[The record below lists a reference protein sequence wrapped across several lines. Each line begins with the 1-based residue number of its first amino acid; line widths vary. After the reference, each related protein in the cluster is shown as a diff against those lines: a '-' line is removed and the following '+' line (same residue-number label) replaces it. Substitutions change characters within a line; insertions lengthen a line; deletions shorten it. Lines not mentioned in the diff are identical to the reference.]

1 VGEEGAAAGGIG
13 KRRER
18 LRTVTLYC
26 NAEEYG
32 GEGKQF
38 TLDPSGCKSL
48 EDVAAAVR
56 RGFALPSVRVV
67 QVVTPVTGEP
77 VTLDALHAPSE
88 GLRLV
93 LRIDGELANF
103 RMERVR
109 SNLPVKG
116 FLDDLAACQVCL
128 RDLCLHAGAAR
139 RLTKRVCMRFCFPRL
154 RVPQY
159 TLLSALCEL
168 VDKSS
173 ASDLCPHAG
182 SARWLTARVCLRVYL
197 PRVRVAQYTLL
208 SALCELVDNS
218 VQATRSNE
226 RALGRKICIT
236 MNTSHAD
243 PASRTVVIVD
253 NGEGFNME
261 ASEEFA
267 TLGMR
272 GEASRAGDSLG
283 EGLSNAG
290 TFKCYFSSIL
300 SRFGMGCKMAMN
312 LIGDTYSLRTKT
324 KGSPVVLEAAYD
336 KFGDEYQYTE
346 RHVPCAPGE
355 EDSSFSVITIAG
367 LQEGTTGKCAGKG
380 VHRCTANTANI

>member
-1 VGEEGAAAGGIG
+1 
-13 KRRER
+13 
-18 LRTVTLYC
+18 
-26 NAEEYG
+26 
-32 GEGKQF
+32 
-38 TLDPSGCKSL
+38 
-48 EDVAAAVR
+48 
-56 RGFALPSVRVV
+56 
-67 QVVTPVTGEP
+67 
-77 VTLDALHAPSE
+77 
-88 GLRLV
+88 
-93 LRIDGELANF
+93 
-103 RMERVR
+103 M
-109 SNLPVKG
+109 
-116 FLDDLAACQVCL
+116 
-128 RDLCLHAGAAR
+128 
-139 RLTKRVCMRFCFPRL
+139 
-154 RVPQY
+154 
-159 TLLSALCEL
+159 
-168 VDKSS
+168 
-173 ASDLCPHAG
+173 
-182 SARWLTARVCLRVYL
+182 
-197 PRVRVAQYTLL
+197 RVAQYTLL

-272 GEASRAGDSLG
+272 GEASKAGDSLG

-290 TFKCYFSSIL
+290 TFKGYFSSIL

-355 EDSSFSVITIAG
+355 ENLSFSVITIAG
-367 LQEGTTGKCAGKG
+367 LQEGTTGKCAGR
-380 VHRCTANTANI
+380 VYTDAHRCTLRT